1 MAVFTR
7 VNGDAYGVNNTG
19 APTKLNA
26 NASPV
31 VTGVANPINFL
42 VVEVGG
48 NLAAQLGSGGA
59 VESIINSISS
69 NATVLAYQVDATIH
83 AGGLGS
89 QLSVLVERSAWTSNL
104 AVQSVIAAAGTVNGL
119 ALTSGSVVRVYA
131 HGGFSLRRDPAAAV
145 QPTGASHTFA
155 NI

>member
-7 VNGDAYGVNNTG
+7 VNGDALGINNTG
-19 APTKLNA
+19 SASKANA
-26 NASPV
+26 NSAV
-31 VTGVANPINFL
+31 IVTGIANPINFL

-69 NATVLAYQVDATIH
+69 NATVLGYQIDPTIH

-89 QLSVLVERSAWTSNL
+89 QLSVLIERSAWTSNL

-119 ALTSGSVVRVYA
+119 ALTSGSVVRVY
-131 HGGFSLRRDPAAAV
+131 GSLGFALRRDPAAV
-145 QPTGASHTFA
+145 PTGASHT
-155 NI
+155 IV